1 MMSVAA
7 VPVGPSLPENVSAT
21 VLTSRNAV
29 PGCPESCFAKPAFTV
44 GSATAAAARS
54 AGFVNVIDADADAS
68 VLPDLIADT
77 ISASGQTL
85 FLPVGR
91 GLGGDLTRALR
102 LRGFRVIR
110 RVAYQTAA
118 AAALPGDAAAH
129 LRQEDLSAALFF
141 SAETARTFVR
151 LVQAAGLTGSVADV
165 EAVSISE
172 RSAMALRSLP
182 WRRISIAAKPN
193 QDAMLVLLK

>member
-1 MMSVAA
+1 MA
-7 VPVGPSLPENVSAT
+7 AT

-29 PGCPESCFAKPAFTV
+29 PGCPPACLAKPAFTV
-44 GSATAAAARS
+44 GSATAASARA
-54 AGFVNVIDADADAS
+54 AGFTNVIDADADAS
-68 VLPDLIADT
+68 ALPDLIAAT

-85 FLPVGR
+85 FLPTGR
-91 GLGGDLTRALR
+91 GFGGDLTRALR

-110 RVAYQTAA
+110 RVVYQTAA

-129 LRQEDLSAALFF
+129 LRREDLSAALFF

-151 LVQAAGLTGSVADV
+151 LVQAAGLAAGVTDV